1 MHRLNLLAAQVRQI
15 IEKEGIP
22 STTEI
27 VRGLESVRPPLS
39 HPGDVNRT
47 ERAGINFGVLLNRNR
62 RNAPFVT

>member
-22 STTEI
+22 CTTEI
-27 VRGLESVRPPLS
+27 VRGLDSVRPLIS
-39 HPGDVNRT
+39 HPRDVNRT
-47 ERAGINFGVLLNRNR
+47 ERAGIYFGVLLNRNR